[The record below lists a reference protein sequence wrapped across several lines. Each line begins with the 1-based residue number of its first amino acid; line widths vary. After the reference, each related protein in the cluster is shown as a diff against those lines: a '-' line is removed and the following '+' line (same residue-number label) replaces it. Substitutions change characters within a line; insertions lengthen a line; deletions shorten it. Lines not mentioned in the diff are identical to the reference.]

1 MGKDNKNERLIDKL
15 TKLELERKS
24 VRRNLNTYY
33 ADKEKRERLYKKL
46 KQVKNEIELVKF
58 KLRIEREIKKN
69 DISN

>member
-1 MGKDNKNERLIDKL
+1 MGNENKNERLIEKL
-15 TKLELERKS
+15 ARLELERNS

-58 KLRIEREIKKN
+58 KLRMEREIRKN
-69 DISN
+69 EK